1 MIDNLKILIAFVG
14 GLGLFI
20 YGMHIM
26 GEGLQ
31 KVAGSRMRILLGK
44 LTSNKLLAVTVG
56 ALVTAVVQSS
66 SATTVMVVGFVNAG
80 LMNLTQSV
88 GVIMGANIGTTITS
102 WIVSLSE
109 WSTFLKP
116 TTIAPIAVASGVVLT
131 MSAKDSRKKQVGE
144 IIVGFGILFIGMNSM
159 SAAVSPL
166 RTLPQ
171 FEQLFSEFGSNP
183 ILGILVGTLVTVLVQ
198 SSSASVGILQAI
210 ALQGLVP
217 WSAAFY
223 IILGQNI
230 GTCVTAL
237 ISSVGASKNAKAAAY
252 IHLLFNVIGSLLF
265 GIIGVIYFK
274 FFNPILGATIITMTY
289 ISIMHTFYNISN
301 TVVMYPFSKILVN
314 VASKMAGVEEEN
326 VKEVPG
332 YKNKAH
338 LDERLLESAPMALE
352 SAFNEVTRLGEVAYK
367 CVNEAGNSVINLD
380 SSAIEQVSV
389 LEERINRIEE
399 GVTVFL
405 TKLIKLPLSQ
415 NQNADISNYFHIVSD
430 LERIGDHSTNIS
442 EEASYL
448 IDENVTFS
456 AEAKKELEELI
467 ESTKLCMSYA
477 LKANINGD
485 EILARKSCEIED
497 VIDDMVRDLRTKHIE
512 RLSIGSCSAKAGI
525 VFLDLI
531 SNLERISDHCK
542 NISEYV
548 MMSKN

>member
-1 MIDNLKILIAFVG
+1 MIDNLKIIFAFIG

-31 KVAGSRMRILLGK
+31 KVAGSKMRNLLGI
-44 LTSNKLLAVTVG
+44 LTSNKFLAIGLG
-56 ALVTAVVQSS
+56 AVVTAVVQSS

-116 TTIAPIAVASGVVLT
+116 TTIAPIAVAIGVVLT

-144 IIVGFGILFIGMNSM
+144 IIVGFGILFIGMSSM
-159 SAAVSPL
+159 SSAVSPL
-166 RTLPQ
+166 KNLPQ
-171 FEQLFSEFGSNP
+171 FEQLFAEFGANP
-183 ILGILVGTLVTVLVQ
+183 ILGILVGALVTVLVQ

-237 ISSVGASKNAKAAAY
+237 ISGLGASKNAKAAAY
-252 IHLLFNVIGSLLF
+252 IHLLFNVIGSLVF

-274 FFNPILGATIITMTY
+274 FFNPVLGSTIITITY
-289 ISIMHTFYNISN
+289 ISVMHTLYNISN
-301 TVVMYPFSKILVN
+301 TVVMFPFSKILVD
-314 VASKMAGVEEEN
+314 VASKMAGVVVQN
-326 VKEVPG
+326 VSDKPG
-332 YKNKAH
+332 YKDKVH
-338 LDERLLESAPMALE
+338 LDERLLESTPMALE
-352 SAFNEVTRLGEVAYK
+352 SSFNEVVRLGEVAYK
-367 CVNEAGNSVINLD
+367 ALEMAGNAVIDLDKEAISSV
-380 SSAIEQVSV
+380 EE
-389 LEERINRIEE
+389 LEDRINSIEE
-399 GVTVFL
+399 GVTIFL

-415 NQNADISNYFHIVSD
+415 NQNADLSNYFHTVSD
-430 LERIGDHSTNIS
+430 LERVGDHCMNIA
-442 EEASYL
+442 EEALYL
-448 IDENVTFS
+448 MEEGVNFS
-456 AEAKKELEELI
+456 VEAKKELIELI
-467 ESTKLCMSYA
+467 DSTKLCMSYA
-477 LKANINGD
+477 LKANISKD

-497 VIDDMVRDLRTKHIE
+497 IIDDMVNNLRVKHIE
-512 RLSIGSCSAKAGI
+512 RLSNGSCSAKAGI

-542 NISEYV
+542 NVSEYV
-548 MMSKN
+548 MLSSN